1 MWNICFFTINTNG
14 LIYEYPSA
22 RIPGGPTD
30 GTFVVASVVDHNT
43 FTVLDNESGTTDI
56 DPQALANAKLAE
68 LSELLMPLGMQY
80 KRAAT
85 LKRFSQEYID
95 GFNDPIDLHG
105 IGKYAKDSWEIF
117 QNNNL
122 NVRPT
127 DKVLN
132 LYLATALE
140 MQTEMGHS

>member
-1 MWNICFFTINTNG
+1 
-14 LIYEYPSA
+14 
-22 RIPGGPTD
+22 
-30 GTFVVASVVDHNT
+30 
-43 FTVLDNESGTTDI
+43 
-56 DPQALANAKLAE
+56 
-68 LSELLMPLGMQY
+68 MQY

-85 LKRFSQEYID
+85 LRRFSQEYID
-95 GFNDPIDLHG
+95 GFTDPINLHG

-122 NVRPT
+122 NVQPT

-140 MQTEMGHS
+140 MQTQMGHS

>member
-1 MWNICFFTINTNG
+1 MIKIRN
-14 LIYEYPSA
+14 LRLLQDIYKNDPWKMLVCCIMLNLTTRKQVDKVRHKLFDEF
-22 RIPGGPTD
+22 PT
-30 GTFVVASVVDHNT
+30 
-43 FTVLDNESGTTDI
+43 
-56 DPQALANAKLAE
+56 PKALANAKLEE

-95 GFNDPIDLHG
+95 GFTDPIKLHG

-122 NVRPT
+122 NVQPT

-140 MQTEMGHS
+140 MQTQMGHS

>member
-1 MWNICFFTINTNG
+1 MIKIRN
-14 LIYEYPSA
+14 LRLLQDIYKNDPWKMLVCCIMLNLTTRKQVDKVRHKLFDNYP
-22 RIPGGPTD
+22 T
-30 GTFVVASVVDHNT
+30 
-43 FTVLDNESGTTDI
+43 
-56 DPQALANAKLAE
+56 PQALAKARLTE

-95 GFNDPIDLHG
+95 GFVDPIELHG

-122 NVRPT
+122 NVQPT

-140 MQTEMGHS
+140 MQTQMGHS